1 MLNTLVLG
9 SPQDMRYSHLHHPR
23 VMTDGSETHPLTN
36 LEQHGQRGYRVTR
49 NFTEGEGGNMPVG
62 TEGKWGRGRG
72 DDQGATRIRTT
83 ASGDPENLKRQQQTG
98 PFYGP
103 RRLWQRA
110 EFWGRG
116 RASGRRH
123 RVTRIQAQEAQLPG
137 SGTAPPQLESQQRG
151 RAA

>member
-1 MLNTLVLG
+1 MLNALVLG
-9 SPQDMRYSHLHHPR
+9 LPRDMRNSHLHHPKA
-23 VMTDGSETHPLTN
+23 MTDGSETHPLTN
-36 LEQHGQRGYRVTR
+36 LERHGQRGYQVTR
-49 NFTEGEGGNMPVG
+49 NFTKREGGNMPVG

-72 DDQGATRIRTT
+72 DDQGTTRIRTT
-83 ASGDPENLKRQQQTG
+83 ASVDPEGLKRQQQTG

-103 RRLWQRA
+103 RHLWLRA

-123 RVTRIQAQEAQLPG
+123 RVSRIQAQGAWLPG
-137 SGTAPPQLESQQRG
+137 SGPAPPQQESRQTG